1 MPKSVTDARI
11 ALLNAAVEIEK
22 TEVDAKI
29 QITSPDQLQA
39 FLDQEEKMLKD
50 MVDKIVAT
58 GANVLFVQ
66 KGIDDLAQHFLAK
79 AGIYTLRRVKKS
91 DMEKLARA
99 TGGRVVTSIHEISK
113 DDLGKAGLVEER
125 KVSDEKM
132 TFVQQCDNPKSVSI
146 ILRGGTEH
154 VVDELDRA
162 MEDALR
168 VVGVAVE
175 DNMLVAGGGA
185 PEVELALRLRAYAST
200 VGGREQ
206 LAIESFADA
215 MEIIPKTL
223 AENAGIDTLVA
234 LRSAHEK
241 GMKGAGLD
249 MDTGEAVEMLELGVV
264 EPLRVKTQAIKSA
277 TEVAVMILR
286 IDDVIASKS
295 GPGGMGGMPGGM
307 GGMGAEDFE

>member
-1 MPKSVTDARI
+1 M
-11 ALLNAAVEIEK
+11 
-22 TEVDAKI
+22 
-29 QITSPDQLQA
+29 
-39 FLDQEEKMLKD
+39 
-50 MVDKIVAT
+50 
-58 GANVLFVQ
+58 
-66 KGIDDLAQHFLAK
+66 
-79 AGIYTLRRVKKS
+79 
-91 DMEKLARA
+91 
-99 TGGRVVTSIHEISK
+99 
-113 DDLGKAGLVEER
+113 
-125 KVSDEKM
+125 
-132 TFVQQCDNPKSVSI
+132 
-146 ILRGGTEH
+146 
-154 VVDELDRA
+154 VDELDRA

-168 VVGVAVE
+168 VVGVALE

-185 PEVELALRLRAYAST
+185 PEVELALRLRASAST

-223 AENAGIDTLVA
+223 AENAGLDQIDALVA

-249 MDTGEAVEMLELGVV
+249 MDTGKAVEMLKLGVV

-307 GGMGAEDFE
+307 GGMGKEDFE